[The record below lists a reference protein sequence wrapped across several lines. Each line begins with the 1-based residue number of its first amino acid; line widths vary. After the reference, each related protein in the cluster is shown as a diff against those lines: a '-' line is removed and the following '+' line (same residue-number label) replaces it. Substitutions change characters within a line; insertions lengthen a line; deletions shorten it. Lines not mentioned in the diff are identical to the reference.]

1 MGPMRELLYLLPII
15 GMAKTPKRTEI
26 CSRLHKV
33 RCHAQIARDHTP
45 RVCDGRIAHVATP
58 LSNIGTM
65 VNQRV

>member
-45 RVCDGRIAHVATP
+45 RVCDGRIAQVATP